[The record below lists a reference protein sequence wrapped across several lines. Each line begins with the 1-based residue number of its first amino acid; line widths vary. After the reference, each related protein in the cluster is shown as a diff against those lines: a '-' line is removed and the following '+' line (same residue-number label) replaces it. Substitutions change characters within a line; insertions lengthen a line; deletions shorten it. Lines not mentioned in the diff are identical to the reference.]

1 MNVNYYIQQLYGCIN
16 QQQKAIAQLKS
27 DIQHLSAEVK
37 RLGEKPPMNVER
49 LEYKFDQL
57 KVETLEGTLNIG
69 LSPSS
74 LDAVDEL
81 SIPNGTFPQTQTFF
95 RNKEI
100 YRDTISKLNHYIDEE
115 LEQHVLDSQTQ
126 AGVQLDPSFIQMIKE
141 DIRKQIERRADH
153 YLHYFSSQPN
163 NEGTE
168 EELYHKVYQTVVA
181 DINKAVHRFIAEMPN
196 NQGGVNPHGT

>member
-27 DIQHLSAEVK
+27 DIQDLSAEVK
-37 RLGEKPPMNVER
+37 RLGEKPPMTVER

-81 SIPNGTFPQTQTFF
+81 SIPNGTFPQTQTF
-95 RNKEI
+95 
-100 YRDTISKLNHYIDEE
+100 S
-115 LEQHVLDSQTQ
+115 
-126 AGVQLDPSFIQMIKE
+126 
-141 DIRKQIERRADH
+141 
-153 YLHYFSSQPN
+153 
-163 NEGTE
+163 GT
-168 EELYHKVYQTVVA
+168 K
-181 DINKAVHRFIAEMPN
+181 RFIAIRSAS
-196 NQGGVNPHGT
+196 